1 VLAFP
6 CNQFGS
12 QEQGTKEEIRAFALS
27 QGALLDEGF
36 DLFDKCN
43 VNGNKA
49 LPAWQFLKSRLA
61 GSFGSFIKWNF
72 TKFLVDRNG
81 IPIKR
86 YGPKDPPLSMEVD
99 IVHLLAEDSAA
110 AATAAAATT
119 ATVPADAADEAAD
132 TKGSE

>member
-1 VLAFP
+1 MLAFP

-12 QEQGTKEEIRAFALS
+12 QEQGTNEEIRAFALS

-49 LPAWQFLKSRLA
+49 LPAWQFLKARLA

-86 YGPKDPPLSMEVD
+86 YGPKDPPLSMEID
-99 IVHLLAEDSAA
+99 IVRLLAEESDPAA
-110 AATAAAATT
+110 ATTAAAATVLT
-119 ATVPADAADEAAD
+119 DAADEAAD
-132 TKGSE
+132 AKGSE